1 MLRMWGDS
9 DISSLDEEEE
19 ASNLY
24 LLTNEDKVKF
34 ENSSH
39 LTFDELFEAFNDL
52 IHEFKKLRLK
62 NKEYRKSNLS
72 LAEKKSKILNE
83 NEDYL
88 KNMKNISKEKENFLK
103 QIEALR
109 KRKILHNLKNL

>member
-24 LLTNEDKVKF
+24 LLTNEDKVNF

-52 IHEFKKLRLK
+52 MHEFKKLRLK
-62 NKEYRKSNLS
+62 NKELRKSNLF
-72 LAEKKSKILNE
+72 LTEEKNKILSN
-83 NEDYL
+83 
-88 KNMKNISKEKENFLK
+88 K
-103 QIEALR
+103 
-109 KRKILHNLKNL
+109 KRIF